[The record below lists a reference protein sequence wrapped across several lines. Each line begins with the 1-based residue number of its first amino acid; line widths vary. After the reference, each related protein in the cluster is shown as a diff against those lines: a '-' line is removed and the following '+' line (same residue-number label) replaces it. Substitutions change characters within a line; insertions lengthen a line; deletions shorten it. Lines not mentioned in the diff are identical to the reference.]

1 MKLKT
6 LIIFRIKTTSR
17 ANAHSQAGRLAGAG
31 GEETLPA
38 SGRPETFDTG
48 NR

>member
-31 GEETLPA
+31 ALKKQVQII
-38 SGRPETFDTG
+38 
-48 NR
+48 N